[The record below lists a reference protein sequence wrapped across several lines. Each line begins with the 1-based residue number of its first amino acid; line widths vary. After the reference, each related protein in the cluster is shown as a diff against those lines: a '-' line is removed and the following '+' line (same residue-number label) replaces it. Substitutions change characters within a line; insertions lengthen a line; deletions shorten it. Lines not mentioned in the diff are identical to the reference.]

1 MKTLTFATLAFTLAA
16 SPVLA
21 QPQYTGGNRPV
32 LLKADDGL
40 DPCSLGVISG
50 AGEGAIMVFPGD
62 STDLDAVDH
71 LPDDQKVWMCDGDGD
86 GDMIGIVYSRDPDK
100 DCEVSSP
107 VKEDRPYLGPCQW
120 GWVKGEWVQV
130 LAG

>member
-1 MKTLTFATLAFTLAA
+1 MKSLTFAALALILAA
-16 SPVLA
+16 SPALA

-32 LLKADDGL
+32 MLKADDGL

-62 STDLDAVDH
+62 STDLDAADY
-71 LPDDQKVWMCDGDGD
+71 LSDGEKVWMCDGDGD
-86 GDMIGIVYSRDPDK
+86 GDMIGIVYSADPDK

-107 VKEDRPYLGPCQW
+107 VAEDRSYLGPCDW